1 MTITDTTKFAI
12 GIAFAVAGVAALVMA
27 RRSRGFDQ
35 KKQAGALMV
44 GAAILFVAMGL
55 GLVKFG
61 ISGNVRP
68 ALMLSAIKL
77 LLMPAVALG
86 MAWALDL
93 PPLAAK
99 VAVVTAALPSGV
111 NSYLIATQFG
121 TGQGLAS
128 NAMTIGTAAAVL
140 TSAFWLAV
148 TQAVFG

>member
-1 MTITDTTKFAI
+1 
-12 GIAFAVAGVAALVMA
+12 
-27 RRSRGFDQ
+27 
-35 KKQAGALMV
+35 
-44 GAAILFVAMGL
+44 
-55 GLVKFG
+55 
-61 ISGNVRP
+61 
-68 ALMLSAIKL
+68 
-77 LLMPAVALG
+77 